1 LVMSLKKARSIAI
14 RSFTPNRPRHAQWML
29 TRKCNFR
36 CRGCSVW
43 QQQDPREL
51 STEQVKKGLNILR
64 ELGVVDLVLSGGN
77 PLLRDDIGE
86 IIRHASESFITTVYD
101 NGSMAVEKIEA
112 LRHADFVAISIDSL
126 NPEKNDYIR
135 GVKGAWSTAMQAV
148 EELHKNGISVGV
160 APTIS
165 QFNLYEILDLTRY
178 FTSRDIPVWYSI
190 YSYDSPERA
199 DSPDSTGEQSH
210 LFGIGKKNDEFTIVD
225 GNAMVKT
232 CDSLI
237 AMRKKNSNII
247 MTSKLLKA
255 VKNLYLTGERPWK
268 CRALQNFFIIDHVG
282 RVAGC
287 HLQEP
292 TTTIFDLPRVW
303 NTPQLKALRRKYS
316 KCSQCTYMCYIFYS
330 LHGSVLANLQIAQE
344 QWRNAR
350 LFLKKPPLASH

>member
-1 LVMSLKKARSIAI
+1 MSLKKARSIAI

>member
-1 LVMSLKKARSIAI
+1 
-14 RSFTPNRPRHAQWML
+14 ML

-36 CRGCSVW
+36 CKGCTVW

-77 PLLRDDIGE
+77 PLLRDDIGK

-126 NPEKNDYIR
+126 NPEKNDYMR
-135 GVKGAWSTAMQAV
+135 GIKGAWSTAMHAV

-165 QFNLYEILDLTRY
+165 QFNLCEILDLTRY
-178 FTSRDIPVWYSI
+178 FTSRDIPVWYSL
-190 YSYDSPERA
+190 YSYDSA
-199 DSPDSTGEQSH
+199 NEQNH
-210 LFGIGKKNDEFTIVD
+210 LFAIGKKNDEFMIADSNT
-225 GNAMVKT
+225 MVKT

-237 AMRKKNSNII
+237 AMRKKNNNII
-247 MTSKLLKA
+247 MTTKLLKA
-255 VKNLYLTGERPWK
+255 AKKFYLTGERQWK
-268 CRALQNFFIIDHVG
+268 CRALQNFFVIDHAG

-287 HLQEP
+287 HLLDP
-292 TTTIFDLPRVW
+292 TTTIFDLPRMW
-303 NTPQLKALRRKYS
+303 NTLQLKALRRKYS
-316 KCSQCTYMCYIFYS
+316 QCTQCTYMCYIFYS
-330 LHGSVLANLQIAQE
+330 LQGSVLANLQIAQE
-344 QWRNAR
+344 QWKNAR
-350 LFLKKPPLASH
+350 LLLKKTPFASL

>member
-1 LVMSLKKARSIAI
+1 
-14 RSFTPNRPRHAQWML
+14 ML

-36 CRGCSVW
+36 CRGCTVW

-77 PLLRDDIGE
+77 PLLRDDIGK

-101 NGSMAVEKIEA
+101 NGSMAVERVEA

-135 GVKGAWSTAMQAV
+135 GVKGAWTTAMKAV

-178 FTSRDIPVWYSI
+178 FTSRDIPVWYSL
-190 YSYDSPERA
+190 YSYDSA
-199 DSPDSTGEQSH
+199 DEQSH
-210 LFGIGKKNDEFTIVD
+210 LFRIGKKNDEFTIVD
-225 GNAMVKT
+225 RNTMVKT
-232 CDSLI
+232 CDSLM
-237 AMRKKNSNII
+237 AMKKKNSNII
-247 MTSKLLKA
+247 MTTKLLKA
-255 VKNLYLTGERPWK
+255 IKNFYLTGERQWK
-268 CRALQNFFIIDHVG
+268 CRALKNFLIVDHIG

-287 HLQEP
+287 HVHDP
-292 TTTIFDLPRVW
+292 TTTIFDLPRMW
-303 NTPQLKALRRKYS
+303 DTPQLKALRRKYS
-316 KCSQCTYMCYIFYS
+316 ECTQCTYMCYIFYS
-330 LHGSVLANLQIAQE
+330 LQGSVFANLQIAQE
-344 QWRNAR
+344 QWKNAR
-350 LFLKKPPLASH
+350 LFLKKTPLASL

>member
-1 LVMSLKKARSIAI
+1 
-14 RSFTPNRPRHAQWML
+14 ML

-36 CRGCSVW
+36 CRGCTVW

-77 PLLRDDIGE
+77 PLLRDDIGK

-135 GVKGAWSTAMQAV
+135 GVKGAWSTAVHAV

-165 QFNLYEILDLTRY
+165 QFNLCEILDLTRY
-178 FTSRDIPVWYSI
+178 FTSRDIPVWYSL
-190 YSYDSPERA
+190 YSYDSA
-199 DSPDSTGEQSH
+199 DEQSH
-210 LFGIGKKNDEFTIVD
+210 LFAIGKKNDEFTIVD
-225 GNAMVKT
+225 RNAMAKT

-237 AMRKKNSNII
+237 AMRKKNNNVI
-247 MTSKLLKA
+247 MTTKLLKA
-255 VKNLYLTGERPWK
+255 IKNLYLTGERQWK
-268 CRALQNFFIIDHVG
+268 CRALQNFFVIDHVG

-287 HLQEP
+287 HVHDS
-292 TTTIFDLPRVW
+292 TTTIFDLPRMW
-303 NTPQLKALRRKYS
+303 NTSQLKALRRKYS
-316 KCSQCTYMCYIFYS
+316 ECTQCTYMCYIFYS
-330 LHGSVLANLQIAQE
+330 LQGSVLANLQIVQE
-344 QWRNAR
+344 QWKNAR
-350 LFLKKPPLASH
+350 LFLKKTPLASI

>member
-1 LVMSLKKARSIAI
+1 
-14 RSFTPNRPRHAQWML
+14 ML
-29 TRKCNFR
+29 TRRCNFR
-36 CRGCSVW
+36 CRGCTVW
-43 QQQDPREL
+43 QQQDLREL
-51 STEQVKKGLNILR
+51 PTEQVKKGLNILR

-77 PLLRDDIGE
+77 PLLRDDIGG

-178 FTSRDIPVWYSI
+178 FTSRDIPVWFSL
-190 YSYDSPERA
+190 YSYDSP
-199 DSPDSTGEQSH
+199 DSAGEQSH
-210 LFGIGKKNDEFTIVD
+210 LFRIGKKNDEFTIVD
-225 GNAMVKT
+225 GNGMVKT

-255 VKNLYLTGERPWK
+255 IKNLYLTGERPWK

-287 HLQEP
+287 HLHNP
-292 TTTIFDLPRVW
+292 ATTIFDLPRMW
-303 NTPQLKALRRKYS
+303 NTQQLKALRRKYS
-316 KCSQCTYMCYIFYS
+316 KCTQCTYMCYIFYS
-330 LHGSVLANLQIAQE
+330 LQGSILANLQIAQE
-344 QWRNAR
+344 QWKNAR
-350 LFLKKPPLASH
+350 LFLKKPPLASP

>member
-36 CRGCSVW
+36 CRGCTVW

-51 STEQVKKGLNILR
+51 STEQVKKGLDILR

-165 QFNLYEILDLTRY
+165 QFNLYEILNLTRY
-178 FTSRDIPVWYSI
+178 FTSRDIPVWYSL
-190 YSYDSPERA
+190 YSYDSA
-199 DSPDSTGEQSH
+199 DEQSH
-210 LFGIGKKNDEFTIVD
+210 LFRIGKKDDEFTIVD
-225 GNAMVKT
+225 RNAMVKT

-237 AMRKKNSNII
+237 AMRKKNNNII
-247 MTSKLLKA
+247 MTTKLLKA
-255 VKNLYLTGERPWK
+255 IKNLYLTGERPWK
-268 CRALQNFFIIDHVG
+268 CRALQNFFVIDHVG

-287 HLQEP
+287 HVHDP
-292 TTTIFDLPRVW
+292 TTTIFDLPRMW

-316 KCSQCTYMCYIFYS
+316 KCTQCTYMCYIFYS

-344 QWRNAR
+344 QWKNAR
-350 LFLKKPPLASH
+350 LFLKKTPLASL

>member
-1 LVMSLKKARSIAI
+1 MVMSLKKARSIAI